1 MPDTMRDTP
10 RAATLAALALLA
22 AAALAP
28 PLASPLGAQASRWKE
43 LGKTGDG
50 NAVLLDQRSLKRAA
64 DSVRATLRV
73 QFLKPK
79 KMAGG
84 DVTSSRTAVTFD
96 CRAKRVA
103 IRENTYYYD
112 ERANRIYQQSKP
124 KMPGFAPVMGG
135 SMTAVAYDAL
145 CKP

>member
-1 MPDTMRDTP
+1 MTDTMRAP
-10 RAATLAALALLA
+10 ARAATLAALALLA
-22 AAALAP
+22 AAPSGA
-28 PLASPLGAQASRWKE
+28 PLGAQVSRWKE
-43 LGKTGDG
+43 LGRTGDG

-79 KMAGG
+79 KVAGG

>member
-1 MPDTMRDTP
+1 MPNRLT
-10 RAATLAALALLA
+10 AAAA
-22 AAALAP
+22 AAALTL
-28 PLASPLGAQASRWKE
+28 LAGVAPLGAQATRWKE

-50 NAVLLDQRSLKRAA
+50 NAVLLDQRSLTRAA

-73 QFLKPK
+73 QFIKPK
-79 KMAGG
+79 KMPGG

-96 CRAKRVA
+96 CRGKRVA
-103 IRENTYYYD
+103 IRENTYYFD

-135 SMTAVAYDAL
+135 SMTAVAYGAL
-145 CKP
+145 CTP